1 MKNLILLL
9 AFVATVCIQCR
20 KDDDD
25 NQPEPVVYSE
35 ENPLAKY
42 HENAGFTTTTN
53 FVNTGSYEFGLVFSP
68 TVKGKINSL
77 FVQLPDVNSN
87 LKVTIWDYDSK
98 TVLRTETMNVSNA
111 NTMINKSI
119 PELPLEKDKKYM
131 ITMNSNDWYKR
142 SKADDTN
149 AVYPITAGNI
159 KFWEYRWIGGTSQTF
174 PTNVSLNYNGGDLSF
189 NFQQTE

>member
-9 AFVATVCIQCR
+9 AFAAVVCTQCR

-25 NQPEPVVYSE
+25 QPEPIVYSE

-42 HENAGFTTTTN
+42 HEAAGFTTTTN
-53 FVNTGSYEFGLVFSP
+53 FINSGSYEFGLVFSP
-68 TVKGKINSL
+68 NVKGKINSL
-77 FVQLPDVNSN
+77 FVRLPDVNPN
-87 LKVTIWDYDSK
+87 LKVTIWDYDAK
-98 TVLRTETMNVSNA
+98 TVLRTELMNVSST

-119 PELPLEKDKKYM
+119 SELPLEKDKKYL

-142 SKADDTN
+142 SKADNSNTT
-149 AVYPITAGNI
+149 YPIMAGNI
-159 KFWEYRWIGGTSQTF
+159 KFWEYRWAAGETQIF
-174 PTNVSLNYNGGDLSF
+174 PTNVALNYNAGDLSF